1 MESRLAN
8 TIEVFKTDLRW
19 VAAVYDNEGLL
30 SRLSFYNDSKKL
42 ALAAVEEFL
51 TPCHGTLKGGS
62 ELQTEL
68 SRYAQGTPATFAK
81 ISLSPCRT
89 KFQTAVR
96 QACRAVGYGK
106 TATYG
111 ELAHA
116 AGSPKA
122 ARAVGLCMRNNP
134 IPIVV
139 PCHRIVGV
147 GDRLIGFSA
156 GPGISLKMALLE
168 MEGVKRKFVNRK
180 GQLPLEELTMFDY
193 VNG

>member
-8 TIEVFKTDLRW
+8 AIEVFRTDLRW
-19 VAAVYDNEGLL
+19 VAAVYDNEGSL

-42 ALAAVEEFL
+42 AVAAIEESL
-51 TPCHGTLKGGS
+51 TPTHGILKGGS
-62 ELQTEL
+62 ELQTEM
-68 SRYAQGTPATFAK
+68 SRYAKGSPATFAEL
-81 ISLSPCRT
+81 SLSPCRT
-89 KFQTAVR
+89 RFQTAVR

-111 ELAHA
+111 ELANV

-134 IPIVV
+134 IPIIV
-139 PCHRIVGV
+139 PCHRILGI

-168 MEGVKRKFVNRK
+168 MEGVKKKFVN
-180 GQLPLEELTMFDY
+180 
-193 VNG
+193 